1 MKNNLHYAL
10 FAALAGLVSCGSPAI
25 ELESPAVNRIEA
37 GKNYQIQLPEDHQ
50 TGYTW
55 QLSDGYDK
63 HMINL
68 KNVVWHGPEK
78 GVLFH
83 LSTLASG
90 QTTLTFV
97 SRKYNDTNA
106 VKCYIVK
113 IGN

>member
-1 MKNNLHYAL
+1 MMNLLRPTL
-10 FAALAGLVSCGSPAI
+10 FAAILGLVSCGSPAI
-25 ELESPAVNRIEA
+25 ELESPAVNKVEA
-37 GKNYQIQLPEDHQ
+37 GKKYHIQLPEDHQ

-68 KNVVWHGPEK
+68 MNVVWHGPEK

-113 IGN
+113 IEN